1 MEALSKDV
9 IVVDMFRTLGIV
21 ATDRSTAAVAVDVLA
36 NLALNMVVLV
46 PEAAAGFERSISGFE
61 RPR

>member
-1 MEALSKDV
+1 
-9 IVVDMFRTLGIV
+9 MFRTLGIV
-21 ATDRSTAAVAVDVLA
+21 ATDRSAAAVAVDVLA